1 MSVKTFVIAEIGS
14 CHENSLDTA
23 YNLILT
29 AKTSGANA
37 VKAQYWSSSKR
48 LAERRNISAAEP
60 IYAKY
65 KIPLEWLEKLSTHAE
80 KVGIEFMCSTYLPQ
94 DIGVVAP
101 YVQRFKVSAFESQD
115 MMFLH
120 AHLAFQKPIVVS
132 VNPKHELLP
141 RSKRSS
147 MVQLLHC
154 ISKYPAPI
162 DELGLSRIHAD
173 DLDGYSDHS
182 GNVMAGALAVAAGA
196 RIIEAHLRLAETPN
210 TNPDYPH
217 SLSGVD
223 FDTYVRNIRTAE
235 VTM

>member
-1 MSVKTFVIAEIGS
+1 MCVKTFVIAEIGS

-48 LAERRNISAAEP
+48 LAERRNIPAAEP

-101 YVQRFKVSAFESQD
+101 YVQKFKVSAFEND
-115 MMFLH
+115 WEEFVN
-120 AHLAFQKPIVVS
+120 AHPKGKPIIISNRLDSKVRWLGQPYQRLHVVS
-132 VNPKHELLP
+132 EYPTPLGNLGL
-141 RSKRSS
+141 RRGLYQSS
-147 MVQLLHC
+147 GNDGISLHC
-154 ISKYPAPI
+154 PDVRVGAW
-162 DELGLSRIHAD
+162 A
-173 DLDGYSDHS
+173 
-182 GNVMAGALAVAAGA
+182 VCAGAK
-196 RIIEAHLRLAETPN
+196 IIEAHIKLEDTEEN
-210 TNPDYPH
+210 NPDYPH
-217 SLSGVD
+217 S
-223 FDTYVRNIRTAE
+223 FDTIHFREFVGNIRDAE
-235 VTM
+235 VAL